1 MSPDSPPLP
10 FDELDQDDPGV
21 VEKFDVAA
29 LGQLLKERRGKLSL
43 RQAAAEAGVSFST
56 FSRVEA
62 GAQPDLA
69 TFTQLCAWLGVS
81 ASRFFTPVVERQ
93 VSPLDLAIT
102 HLNADPRLAGDD
114 AAKIASMMRDM
125 YDALARTET
134 PTRPLVACHLRA
146 AAVMRPGVPDRLAAI
161 LTDMDAELRRQVEA
175 GEL

>member
-1 MSPDSPPLP
+1 MSPDSPLLP
-10 FDELDQDDPGV
+10 FDELEQDEPA
-21 VEKFDVAA
+21 VEKFDAAA
-29 LGQLLKERRGKLSL
+29 LGSLLRQRRGSLSL

-69 TFTQLCAWLGVS
+69 TFTQLCAWLGVP
-81 ASRFFTPVVERQ
+81 ASRFFTPIVERE

-102 HLNADPRLAGDD
+102 HLSADPRLKGDD

-125 YDALARTET
+125 YEALARVET
-134 PTRPLVACHLRA
+134 PARPLVACHLRA
-146 AAVMRPGVPDRLAAI
+146 ASVMRPGVPDRLAGI
-161 LTDMDAELRRQVEA
+161 LTDMNAELQRLVEA